1 MKIRKPFLFF
11 LRNLFLSHYHKT
23 STDIIHKSLL
33 EGLSLTWTFLAF
45 TDLYLIISWF
55 LSGLKNK
62 KQSWEEVQV
71 SSLLVLVWETEKQR
85 DFALNFV
92 VWTDVAVV
100 VACPYCRLYL
110 CISAKTNSEAYKAAW
125 CCFRWS
131 FKGCPVYLNT
141 HFLSSFHLTSLLL
154 ISFSYLT
161 LGRLRYKVKTQM
173 RLMRSSHSHLSSTM
187 LIKILSLSFP
197 LSSSSVC

>member
-1 MKIRKPFLFF
+1 MEKKIHKVYFLAVNNPKMCMW
-11 LRNLFLSHYHKT
+11 LKVPLFLSFLWFT
-23 STDIIHKSLL
+23 EII
-33 EGLSLTWTFLAF
+33 LTNF
-45 TDLYLIISWF
+45 TIM
-55 LSGLKNK
+55 K
-62 KQSWEEVQV
+62 KQME
-71 SSLLVLVWETEKQR
+71 R
-85 DFALNFV
+85 IP
-92 VWTDVAVV
+92 AVV

-141 HFLSSFHLTSLLL
+141 HFLCSFRLTSLLL